1 MDVDTLKSQLIQDEG
16 VRSSAY
22 RDSEGFLTIGVGHLI
37 DSALGGK
44 LDDDVIEHQL
54 KNDIERVEKD
64 LQTFPWWS
72 YLDSVR
78 QVALAN
84 LRFQLG
90 PTRFR
95 GFKKMLE
102 AVEKGDFETAGAE
115 LLDSLYAKQVPKR
128 AARVAFQLRTGKT

>member
-1 MDVDTLKSQLIQDEG
+1 MDVESLKAQLIQDEG
-16 VRSSAY
+16 VKSSAY

-37 DSALGGK
+37 DSSLGGK

-64 LQTFPWWS
+64 LQTFSWWPH
-72 YLDSVR
+72 LDPVR

-95 GFKKMLE
+95 GFKNMLT
-102 AVEKGDFETAGAE
+102 AIEKGDFETAGKE

-128 AARVAFQLRTGKT
+128 ASRVAFQLRVGKV